1 MSQQVLQFAKKA
13 FGPNSIDL
21 LVDKENDRV
30 DIEDEEYNS
39 NTKIFVTADTDITK
53 SWYSRKSVDI
63 KDVKDKPEKTNLPSE
78 PSW

>member
-39 NTKIFVTADTDITK
+39 NTKIFVTTDTDITK

>member
-39 NTKIFVTADTDITK
+39 NTKIFVTTDTDITK
-53 SWYSRKSVDI
+53 S
-63 KDVKDKPEKTNLPSE
+63 
-78 PSW
+78 